1 MLVAARILDGRESA
15 LDRTDLN
22 VLVVRGDG
30 QFVRWLSVP
39 RWIAKTLIAVAVI
52 GGVANVAALAHYAS
66 LYRHHA
72 TLVATN
78 GILEENARAIAPV
91 RRRLAEVREEMVGWD
106 ALHTA
111 VWKPLGGQPKDGMG
125 GPALAA
131 IKGGKTLDDID
142 VLLAHVREESR
153 RLRALAHVTRETG
166 GVLAALP
173 SKLPLRGVINSAFGP
188 RLSPWSGRPEFHA
201 GVDLAAAAGT
211 PVKASQGGVVK
222 FAGPAEGYGQSVLI
236 EHGAG
241 IETRYGHLQKIY
253 VTQGQR
259 VERGQLIA
267 LSGNT
272 GRSTAP
278 HLHYEVLVDG
288 RPVDPRRL
296 ARE

>member
-1 MLVAARILDGRESA
+1 M
-15 LDRTDLN
+15 
-22 VLVVRGDG
+22 LVVRGDG

-39 RWIAKTLIAVAVI
+39 RGLAKALGVVLLI
-52 GGVANVAALAHYAS
+52 GGVANCAALAHYAS

-78 GILEENARAIAPV
+78 GILEENARAMAPV
-91 RRRLAEVREEMVGWD
+91 KRRLTELRDEMQTWD
-106 ALHTA
+106 ALHAA
-111 VWKPLGGQPKDGMG
+111 VWKPLGGQPRDGMG
-125 GPALAA
+125 GPAFTAA
-131 IKGGKTLDDID
+131 KGAKTLDEID
-142 VLLAHVREESR
+142 VLLAYVREESR

-173 SKLPLRGVINSAFGP
+173 SKLPLRAAINSAFGP
-188 RLSPWSGRPEFHA
+188 RLSPWTGRPEFHA

-211 PVKASQGGVVK
+211 PVKASQAGTIK

-236 EHGAG
+236 DHGAG
-241 IETRYGHLQKIY
+241 IETRYGHLSRIQ
-253 VTQGQR
+253 VAPGQR
-259 VERGQLIA
+259 VERGQIIG

-278 HLHYEVLVDG
+278 HLHYEVLVNG
-288 RPVDPRRL
+288 RAVDPRRV